1 MIQPITFAQG
11 KHILDTVPGSTL
23 VDVRTEDEYAA
34 EHAAG
39 AVLLPVATKHRV
51 RSLGYRLDLP
61 RAGKFDPQK
70 ALALGVPVAQWK
82 LLQRGESIPLENGKI
97 IEPSQVL
104 GAPRRGLSFVFSGD
118 TAPCTGLEQ
127 AAQGTDLLLCDATY
141 PDDSYLAQAKQY
153 GHSTFLQDAGLAA
166 RAGAKRLWLTHYSPI
181 ITDPEEA
188 RPAAAAL
195 FPPVECGFDG
205 KQIILQYDEETS

>member
-1 MIQPITFAQG
+1 MLRPF
-11 KHILDTVPGSTL
+11 S
-23 VDVRTEDEYAA
+23 
-34 EHAAG
+34 
-39 AVLLPVATKHRV
+39 TKHRV
-51 RSLGYRLDLP
+51 PSRGYRLELP
-61 RAGKFDPQK
+61 RAGRFDPAK
-70 ALALGVPVAQWK
+70 AKALGVPVPQWK

-104 GAPRRGLSFVFSGD
+104 GAPRKGLSVVFSGD

-181 ITDPEEA
+181 ITDPEEV

-205 KQIILQYDEETS
+205 KQIILHKNPRLSKLILRNLIAN

>member
-1 MIQPITFAQG
+1 MP
-11 KHILDTVPGSTL
+11 
-23 VDVRTEDEYAA
+23 
-34 EHAAG
+34 
-39 AVLLPVATKHRV
+39 
-51 RSLGYRLDLP
+51 
-61 RAGKFDPQK
+61 
-70 ALALGVPVAQWK
+70 QWK
-82 LLQRGESIPLENGKI
+82 LLQRWESIPLENGKI
-97 IEPSQVL
+97 IEPLQVL
-104 GAPRRGLSFVFSGD
+104 GAPRKGLSVVFSGD